1 MSVKITL
8 EEFFESDNNLAIHC
22 DTEEKAVKLLTAFN
36 KMGKRWRN
44 NQSYLEEN
52 NWRRFKEKTCYE
64 NDGTYCDKGFYLGTI
79 YDVYEFEDVI
89 LDDRKAKPYEELPVL
104 FCEDGFEP
112 TIPLPDV
119 EKEIKYVDQL
129 INETVSLAK
138 EGEMYK
144 DAYLD
149 CTNYIQAK
157 NKLIEEMKDE
167 NNLKVHRIV
176 RLQQEKIEAER
187 IAAERKA
194 EEEKK
199 RVDERIRTANEAYS
213 IAEKSNEL
221 ASKRIV
227 IWVLF
232 IIVNILNLLINIA
245 IIIVRS
251 TRH

>member
-8 EEFFESDNNLAIHC
+8 EEFFESDNNLAIQC
-22 DTEEKAVKLLTAFN
+22 DTEEKAQKLCEAFDRL
-36 KMGKRWRN
+36 GKEWCN
-44 NQSYLEEN
+44 GTSYLEN
-52 NWRRFKEKTCYE
+52 NHWRDYGKDACYT
-64 NDGTYCDKGFYLGTI
+64 NSKMSCDKEFLLNEHFGI
-79 YDVYEFEDVI
+79 YEFEDVI
-89 LDDRKAKPYEELPVL
+89 LDDRKPKPYEELPVL

-119 EKEIKYVDQL
+119 EKEIKYVEQL
-129 INETVSLAK
+129 INETAALAK

-157 NKLIEEMKDE
+157 NEYIEEMKNE
-167 NNLKVHRIV
+167 NSLKVHKIV

-187 IAAERKA
+187 MAAERKA

-199 RVDERIRTANEAYS
+199 YADERIRTANEAYS
-213 IAEKSNEL
+213 IAKKSNEL